1 VHSTS
6 EGSPIPLGGML
17 RERERAALSGW
28 GADSRAEAE
37 PAFLLTF
44 TTQIETIVAEEEKIV
59 LEGPP
64 WIFWQ

>member
-1 VHSTS
+1 
-6 EGSPIPLGGML
+6 ML